1 MTSAIRSRVHSSPT
15 NPLATAPLRRACST
29 STSWA
34 SDRRGGGPV
43 GPRLVRAVRPPAF
56 QAPSQRVAA
65 WRETRSWRAT
75 SAAWL
80 PAAKSSA
87 ARSRRAWRCWRLRW
101 AWGRRGAVG
110 IGYSWSGGGRVRP
123 HTSITSPQ
131 SPNPVKLFAV
141 WCLSFLP
148 GWLYV
153 RFLGLRAGALWDEYV
168 LYLHRLGWDR
178 PAHLPEP
185 ARNSD
190 FYQEWLDD
198 GGKGQPKEQK
208 IYRPKFAPHYGR
220 AVSEPPRAT

>member
-34 SDRRGGGPV
+34 SDRRGVGPV
-43 GPRLVRAVRPPAF
+43 GPRLVRALLPPAF
-56 QAPSQRVAA
+56 QAPCQRLAA
-65 WRETRSWRAT
+65 WRETPSWRAT
-75 SAAWL
+75 SAAWM

-131 SPNPVKLFAV
+131 PPIPVKLAVEEAACERIDEIRPSELLAIYVLGRRDRSVMLNQVSVVVESTSFPERLPLSFAV
-141 WCLSFLP
+141 ALQLSVYGKQLSKTQGRYFFCCSD
-148 GWLYV
+148 
-153 RFLGLRAGALWDEYV
+153 RFVGLIA
-168 LYLHRLGWDR
+168 
-178 PAHLPEP
+178 
-185 ARNSD
+185 
-190 FYQEWLDD
+190 
-198 GGKGQPKEQK
+198 
-208 IYRPKFAPHYGR
+208 
-220 AVSEPPRAT
+220 